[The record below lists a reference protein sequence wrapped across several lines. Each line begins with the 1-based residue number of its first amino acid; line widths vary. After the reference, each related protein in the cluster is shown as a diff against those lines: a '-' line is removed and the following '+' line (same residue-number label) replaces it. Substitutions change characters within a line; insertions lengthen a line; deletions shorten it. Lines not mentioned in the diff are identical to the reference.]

1 VPSSRSSG
9 RIARCVGA
17 LLVAATVC
25 VPSVQA
31 GTEPSE
37 VVFRLTLEG
46 PVPRTHTFAIL
57 CGTIEP
63 EAQNPCFGPETIWVV
78 CTPPTASPF
87 DDALEPCAA
96 GTYEVVVSGAGAGQ
110 TVEYSMLRWTT
121 ADLSHTDEMPEEHL
135 AGSLTVR
142 QGRQVV
148 SLGFVYP
155 GGEAPT
161 LPDTAMPAP

>member
-1 VPSSRSSG
+1 MRLSLSIS
-9 RIARCVGA
+9 RIARCVSA
-17 LLVAATVC
+17 LLVAATVS
-25 VPSVQA
+25 VPTVQA

-46 PVPRTHTFAIL
+46 PVPRTHTFSIQ
-57 CGTIEP
+57 CGTVDP
-63 EAQNPCFGPETIWVV
+63 DAQNPCFGGHSIRTV
-78 CTPPTASPF
+78 CTPPSDSPF

-96 GTYEVVVSGAGAGQ
+96 GTYEVVVGVADEGQ
-110 TVEYSMLRWTT
+110 TIEYLLLRWTT
-121 ADLSHTDEMPEEHL
+121 TDLSHTDEMPEEHL

-142 QGRQVV
+142 EGRQVI

-161 LPDTAMPAP
+161 LPDTAMHAP